1 MSRYKLDIYEKVS
14 KSHEVI
20 IDTDKDI
27 DAICDEIES
36 HTLGINSVWDIQY
49 IDGVTVIKVIEDESG
64 DVELEVEGICEDD
77 EENEDERTD
86 GS

>member
-36 HTLGINSVWDIQY
+36 HVLGINSVWDIQY
-49 IDGVTVIKVIEDESG
+49 IDGVTVVEIVEDDG
-64 DVELEVEGICEDD
+64 DSELEVEGVYEDD
-77 EENEDERTD
+77 EVTE
-86 GS
+86 

>member
-27 DAICDEIES
+27 DVICDEIES
-36 HTLGINSVWDIQY
+36 HTLRINSIWDIGY
-49 IDGVTVIKVIEDESG
+49 IDGVTVVKIR
-64 DVELEVEGICEDD
+64 LYALP
-77 EENEDERTD
+77 
-86 GS
+86 

>member
-36 HTLGINSVWDIQY
+36 HILGINSIWDIEY
-49 IDGVTVIKVIEDESG
+49 IDGVTVVEINEDDG
-64 DVELEVEGICEDD
+64 DSELEVEGVYEDD
-77 EENEDERTD
+77 EVTE
-86 GS
+86 

>member
-20 IDTDKDI
+20 IDTDKNI

-36 HTLGINSVWDIQY
+36 HTLGINSIWNIGY
-49 IDGVTVIKVIEDESG
+49 IDGVTVVKINEDDG
-64 DVELEVEGICEDD
+64 DSELEVEGVYEDD
-77 EENEDERTD
+77 EVTE
-86 GS
+86 

>member
-27 DAICDEIES
+27 NAICDEIES

-49 IDGVTVIKVIEDESG
+49 IDGVTVVEIVEDDG
-64 DVELEVEGICEDD
+64 DSEFEVEGVYEDD
-77 EENEDERTD
+77 EVTE
-86 GS
+86 

>member
-49 IDGVTVIKVIEDESG
+49 IDGVTVVKIDEDDG
-64 DVELEVEGICEDD
+64 DSELEVEGIYEDD
-77 EENEDERTD
+77 EVTE
-86 GS
+86 